1 MSIDAFTALK
11 TVEELEKLLREQQEQ
26 MERYRL
32 RVRELEE
39 QVRLLKKALFG
50 PRSEK
55 SPPPEE
61 DGPQQLR
68 LFNEAEVL
76 TVQEEQKPSESVTV
90 PEHTRQKPRRKPL
103 PPELPRVEVIHD
115 IPEEQKVCACGSPL
129 VCIGREVSEKLDY
142 IPAKIQVIQDVRL
155 KYACNSCEG
164 VESEGPTVQIAPAPP
179 QIIPKGLASPGL
191 LAHIAV
197 SKYADALPL
206 YRQEKIFERHGIDI
220 SRSTMA
226 EWMVRAAKACEP
238 VMELLRQLLLTG
250 PLVNVD
256 ETPVQVLKEP

>member
-1 MSIDAFTALK
+1 
-11 TVEELEKLLREQQEQ
+11 
-26 MERYRL
+26 
-32 RVRELEE
+32 
-39 QVRLLKKALFG
+39 
-50 PRSEK
+50 
-55 SPPPEE
+55 
-61 DGPQQLR
+61 
-68 LFNEAEVL
+68 
-76 TVQEEQKPSESVTV
+76 
-90 PEHTRQKPRRKPL
+90 
-103 PPELPRVEVIHD
+103 
-115 IPEEQKVCACGSPL
+115 
-129 VCIGREVSEKLDY
+129 
-142 IPAKIQVIQDVRL
+142 
-155 KYACNSCEG
+155 
-164 VESEGPTVQIAPAPP
+164 VQIAPAPP